1 MQDLEQF
8 LAFARRSRAID
19 DRSDTVDGYPL
30 SLAGQG
36 PWSRT
41 DVELEAKD
49 LKASPAGTLPGP
61 RNCSTTL
68 ALRFTSAATSG
79 RRECGVLSP
88 LLQP

>member
-36 PWSRT
+36 RSGA
-41 DVELEAKD
+41 EL
-49 LKASPAGTLPGP
+49 TL
-61 RNCSTTL
+61 S
-68 ALRFTSAATSG
+68 
-79 RRECGVLSP
+79 
-88 LLQP
+88 